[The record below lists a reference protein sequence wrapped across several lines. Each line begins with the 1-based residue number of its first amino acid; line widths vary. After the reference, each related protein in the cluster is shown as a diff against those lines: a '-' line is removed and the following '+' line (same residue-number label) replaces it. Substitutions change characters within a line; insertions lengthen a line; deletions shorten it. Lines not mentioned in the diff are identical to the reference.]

1 MACGPPA
8 HEFKLYIFRNGEIS
22 MNIEITQPEGY
33 DLGAWQTIIKL
44 DDEEKEIVK
53 DRPLAFK
60 IPRLNYRNILSDDGY
75 RMAGFINDEVK
86 LGGLFKDGIWC
97 GHVYS
102 NGIAEEKNPVSI
114 ASVKISLEEHIK
126 QSIEFGY
133 FFGAIAGNTNYFDH
147 FKENISQIRLLNHL
161 ELNDVDQKETLNKL
175 LFVNC
180 ITAMETYLSDAFI
193 NTVIKDK
200 TFIRSLLE
208 NDPEFK
214 KRKFVLSDIFS
225 RFENLYS
232 EVSDYL
238 SKILYHNV
246 SKIKPMYGSVLSINF
261 PDDLSNI
268 IQAIR
273 FRHDIV
279 HRNGKTKD
287 GDIIKLT
294 EQDIEIL
301 LERVEK
307 FIEHIESQLAN
318 KI

>member
-1 MACGPPA
+1 
-8 HEFKLYIFRNGEIS
+8 

-33 DLGAWQTIIKL
+33 DFGAWQAIIKL
-44 DDEEKEIVK
+44 DDDEKKIVR
-53 DRPLAFK
+53 DRPLVFK

-75 RMAGFINDEVK
+75 RMAGFVNDEVT
-86 LGGLFKDGIWC
+86 LGGMFKDGIWC

-102 NGIAEEKNPVSI
+102 NGIAEQNNPVSI
-114 ASVKISLEEHIK
+114 DSVKNSLEERIK
-126 QSIEFGY
+126 QSMEFGY

-147 FKENISQIRLLNHL
+147 FKENINQIKLLNSL
-161 ELNDVDQKETLNKL
+161 KLDDIDQKEMLNKL

-193 NTVIKDK
+193 NTVIKDE

-214 KRKFVLSDIFS
+214 KRKFELSDIFS

-238 SKILYHNV
+238 SKIIYHNV
-246 SKIKPMYGSVLSINF
+246 TKIKPMYESVLSINF
-261 PDDLSNI
+261 PDDLSEI
-268 IQAIR
+268 MRAIR
-273 FRHDIV
+273 TRHDFV
-279 HRNGKTKD
+279 HRGGKTID

-294 EQDIEIL
+294 DQDIENL

-307 FIEHIESQLAN
+307 FIEHIETQLAK